1 MNEDSGDRAAT
12 DAIGMPRWG
21 KVAVVVAAI
30 LLFIVVLTSVDFG
43 DSDEPERPNLIG
55 FDTTTTNPTTTTTT
69 SR

>member
-21 KVAVVVAAI
+21 KAAVVVAAI

-43 DSDEPERPNLIG
+43 GSDEPERPNLIG
-55 FDTTTTNPTTTTTT
+55 FETTTTTT
-69 SR
+69 ATTTTSR

>member
-1 MNEDSGDRAAT
+1 MNEDSGDGAAT

-21 KVAVVVAAI
+21 KVAVVVAAM
-30 LLFIVVLTSVDFG
+30 LLFIVVLTSIDYG

-55 FDTTTTNPTTTTTT
+55 FDTTTTATTT

>member
-1 MNEDSGDRAAT
+1 MTDP

-30 LLFIVVLTSVDFG
+30 LLIIVVATSVDFDG
-43 DSDEPERPNLIG
+43 DDKPDRPNLIG
-55 FDTTTTNPTTTTTT
+55 FDTTT